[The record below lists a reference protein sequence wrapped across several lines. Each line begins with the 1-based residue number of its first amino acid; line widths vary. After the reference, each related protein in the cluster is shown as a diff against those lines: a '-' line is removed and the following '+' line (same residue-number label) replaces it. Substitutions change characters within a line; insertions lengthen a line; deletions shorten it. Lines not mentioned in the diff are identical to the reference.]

1 MVRGVVQLGSTP
13 ALGAG
18 GRRFK
23 SCHPDFREVVIMN
36 LKDNTLKVKLI
47 FELDVETDD
56 TIEPKHVVN
65 IIADEIR
72 IRKKYD
78 GFEVNGFE
86 MDYEVRK
93 NPNMM
98 DV

>member
-1 MVRGVVQLGSTP
+1 
-13 ALGAG
+13 
-18 GRRFK
+18 
-23 SCHPDFREVVIMN
+23 MN

-78 GFEVNGFE
+78 GFEVSGFE

-93 NPNMM
+93 NPDMWK
-98 DV
+98 V

>member
-1 MVRGVVQLGSTP
+1 
-13 ALGAG
+13 
-18 GRRFK
+18 
-23 SCHPDFREVVIMN
+23 MN
-36 LKDNTLKVKLI
+36 LQDNNLKVKLI

-78 GFEVNGFE
+78 GFEVSGFE

-98 DV
+98 EV